1 MEITDNSAIA
11 DAIFGSGLNKSAR
24 LGNLAL
30 RELDKGLGQFTSKN
44 YELAITSFSR
54 AIRLSPGTDTAINA
68 YDYMA
73 RAQLSQGNPDAAIVT
88 YQKAL
93 KIAFPE
99 FPDQMLQIL
108 MIMARCY
115 VIQPGDGEIN
125 PSRRFAQLA
134 RDRSDIYLYV
144 VGEFAKAFPIDI
156 EAAVD
161 EVPND

>member
-1 MEITDNSAIA
+1 MSSIF
-11 DAIFGSGLNKSAR
+11 DAIPKTEGRPNQVVDIERFIGAPGSFTF
-24 LGNLAL
+24 
-30 RELDKGLGQFTSKN
+30 REPK
-44 YELAITSFSR
+44 
-54 AIRLSPGTDTAINA
+54 
-68 YDYMA
+68 
-73 RAQLSQGNPDAAIVT
+73 AADLFPRPEV
-88 YQKAL
+88 QKAL

>member
-1 MEITDNSAIA
+1 MSNSIF
-11 DAIFGSGLNKSAR
+11 DAIPKTEGRPNHSVDIERFIGAPGSFTF
-24 LGNLAL
+24 
-30 RELDKGLGQFTSKN
+30 REPK
-44 YELAITSFSR
+44 
-54 AIRLSPGTDTAINA
+54 
-68 YDYMA
+68 
-73 RAQLSQGNPDAAIVT
+73 AADLFPRPEV
-88 YQKAL
+88 QKAL

>member
-1 MEITDNSAIA
+1 MSSIF
-11 DAIFGSGLNKSAR
+11 DAIPKIEGRPNHVVDIERFIGAPGSFTF
-24 LGNLAL
+24 
-30 RELDKGLGQFTSKN
+30 REPK
-44 YELAITSFSR
+44 
-54 AIRLSPGTDTAINA
+54 
-68 YDYMA
+68 
-73 RAQLSQGNPDAAIVT
+73 AADLFPRPEV
-88 YQKAL
+88 QKAL

>member
-1 MEITDNSAIA
+1 MSNSIFDNIPKLEGRPNHSVDIERFIGAP
-11 DAIFGSGLNKSAR
+11 GSFTF
-24 LGNLAL
+24 
-30 RELDKGLGQFTSKN
+30 REPKASDLFPRP
-44 YELAITSFSR
+44 E
-54 AIRLSPGTDTAINA
+54 
-68 YDYMA
+68 
-73 RAQLSQGNPDAAIVT
+73 V
-88 YQKAL
+88 QKAL

-125 PSRRFAQLA
+125 PGRRFAQLA

>member
-1 MEITDNSAIA
+1 MSSIF
-11 DAIFGSGLNKSAR
+11 DAIPKTEGRPNHSVDIERFIGAPGSFIF
-24 LGNLAL
+24 
-30 RELDKGLGQFTSKN
+30 REPK
-44 YELAITSFSR
+44 
-54 AIRLSPGTDTAINA
+54 
-68 YDYMA
+68 
-73 RAQLSQGNPDAAIVT
+73 AADLFPRPEV
-88 YQKAL
+88 QKAL